1 MDYRAATEWLF
12 SQLPVYQNTGMS
24 PAKYKIDLEK
34 THRLMEVLGHP
45 EEGLTCIHVAGTNG
59 KGSVSHMLA
68 AIFQSHGYK
77 TGLYTSPH
85 LVDFRE
91 RIRINGQPVDEQS
104 VVDFVAKY
112 KDTFKALQLSFFEMT
127 VGLALHTFKLQKT
140 DIAIIET
147 GMGGR
152 LDSTNV
158 VSPLLSVITNIG
170 YDHKDFL
177 GETLAKIAAEK
188 AGIIKENTP
197 VVIGRRHNETDTVF
211 EEIAQQRNAKIH
223 FAQDVEMELP
233 QCSLRGNYQA
243 ENIRTVM
250 ACLPLLSR
258 YPLSRES
265 VNTALMNVQNLT
277 GLRGRW
283 EILQT
288 HPTVIADTG
297 HNEDGL
303 RAVMSQLSEL
313 NAPLLHMVFGLVKEK
328 DRESILKLLPQEAV
342 YYFCQAS
349 IPRALDAE
357 VLAHDAQNAGL
368 KGQVF
373 RDVKSALEAAK
384 KVARPD
390 EVIFVGGSTFVVAD
404 ALAI

>member
-24 PAKYKIDLEK
+24 PAKYKIDLYK
-34 THRLMEVLGHP
+34 TYRLMEVLGHP
-45 EEGLTCIHVAGTNG
+45 EKDLTCIHVAGTNG

-68 AIFQSHGYK
+68 AIFQQHGYK

-104 VVDFVAKY
+104 VIDFVVKY
-112 KDTFKALQLSFFEMT
+112 KDTFKSLQLSFFEMT
-127 VGLALHTFKLQKT
+127 VGLALHTFKTQNT
-140 DIAIIET
+140 HIAIVET

-177 GETLAKIAAEK
+177 GETLPQIATEK

-197 VVIGRRHNETDTVF
+197 VVIGRRHPETDAVF
-211 EEIAQQRNAKIH
+211 EKIARQRNAKIC
-223 FAQDVEMELP
+223 FAQDEVTEIPE
-233 QCSLRGNYQA
+233 CSLRGNYQA
-243 ENIRTVM
+243 ENIRTVL
-250 ACLPLLSR
+250 ACLPLLAR
-258 YPLSRES
+258 YPLSREI

-283 EILQT
+283 EILQN

-303 RAVMSQLSEL
+303 RAVVAQLREL
-313 NAPLLHMVFGLVKEK
+313 NAPLHMVFGLVKEK
-328 DRESILKLLPQEAV
+328 DRESILKLLPQGAV
-342 YYFCQAS
+342 YYFCQPS
-349 IPRALDAE
+349 VPRGLDVG
-357 VLAHDAQNAGL
+357 VLAQDAQKAGL
-368 KGQVF
+368 KGQIF
-373 RDVKSALEAAK
+373 WDVKSALEAAK
-384 KVARPD
+384 QSAKPH
-390 EVIFVGGSTFVVAD
+390 EVVFVGGSTFVVAD
-404 ALAI
+404 ALGQ